1 MSAFFLQ
8 TLVDGVAGG
17 AVLALLAVGLSVTFR
32 LSKFVNIAHGDVATA
47 GAYVT
52 FFVVGATSLGFFAA
66 AVVGVIAAALIGYLS
81 YLVVFRRL
89 RAERPI
95 TLIITSVGVAFI
107 LRYLIAFIWGQNQQA
122 FDLPLMR
129 AIRVAGLRINPY
141 DLAIF
146 VVCMLTFAALFIVI
160 RYTRHGRAMRAVADN
175 PQLARVAG
183 LSTEAVLAR
192 IWLVA
197 SALSGLAGILL
208 AAKTVITPYLGW
220 YMLLP
225 AFAAMIFGGIGSI
238 GGTLIAG
245 LILGVVSELA
255 AAYWLPTYRVAAIFG
270 VIVLVL
276 LIRPQGLMGI
286 KAVTR

>member
-1 MSAFFLQ
+1 MSTFFLQ
-8 TLVDGVAGG
+8 TIVDGIAGG

-32 LSKFVNIAHGDVATA
+32 LSKFVNIAHGDIATT
-47 GAYVT
+47 GAYASFLILGVASLDFIT
-52 FFVVGATSLGFFAA
+52 ATLAG
-66 AVVGVIAAALIGYLS
+66 VVIAALVGYLS
-81 YLVVFRRL
+81 YLIVFRRL
-89 RAERPI
+89 RNERPI

-107 LRYLIAFIWGQNQQA
+107 VRYVIVFIWGSNQQSY
-122 FDLPLMR
+122 DLPLMR
-129 AIRVAGLRINPY
+129 AIRFAGLRINPY
-141 DLAIF
+141 DLVIF
-146 VVCMLTFAALFIVI
+146 IVCMLTFAILFVII
-160 RYTRHGRAMRAVADN
+160 RYTSHGRAMRAVADN

-276 LIRPQGLMGI
+276 MVRPQGLLGI
-286 KAVTR
+286 KTVAR